1 MTPLGNTEL
10 KSTGQRAVILE
21 IIRRGGGHLD
31 ANEIYQRA
39 RRKLPRLSLSTV
51 YRVLQ
56 KFKENGLIEERH
68 LDENHHHY
76 EISRRDEHHHLV
88 CNGCGKVIEFS
99 LPVADIVAAR
109 VSEAEGFEIRNCE
122 ISLSGL
128 CPDCRKK
135 N

>member
-31 ANEIYQRA
+31 ADEIHQRA
-39 RRKLPRLSLSTV
+39 RKQLPRLSLSTV

-76 EISRRDEHHHLV
+76 EISRRDEHHHLI
-88 CNGCGKVIEFS
+88 CSGCGKVIEFS
-99 LPVADIVAAR
+99 LPVADIITARIPAAN
-109 VSEAEGFEIRNCE
+109 GFEIKNCE
-122 ISLSGL
+122 INLSGL
-128 CPDCRKK
+128 CPECRQKA
-135 N
+135 